1 MKEKPRD
8 LNLLRDA
15 LRAKRA
21 AGESAPSLPEADG
34 DAVNTLEKFE
44 ALPLEDQL
52 ARMRQ
57 KEYDN
62 LELFKQRHYGKGKEV
77 RVDINEI
84 RGITGGESLLDL
96 EARLP
101 QQLKNAK
108 DKFQSAGLVCETS
121 SRGEG
126 LEPWLKV
133 ALPESDVYVAH
144 QYNRIISTERIPG
157 FNCTTAG
164 LGEFEYY
171 VDLGDER
178 QSV

>member
-1 MKEKPRD
+1 MTEKPRN

-15 LRAKRA
+15 LLAKRA
-21 AGESAPSLPEADG
+21 AGEAVPVLPEREG
-34 DAVNTLEKFE
+34 EAVNTLEKFE
-44 ALPLEDQL
+44 ALPLEEQL
-52 ARMRQ
+52 ARMRR
-57 KEYDN
+57 KEYDD
-62 LELFKQRHYGKGKEV
+62 LELFKQKHYGKGKEF
-77 RVDINEI
+77 RVDLNEV
-84 RGITGGESLLDL
+84 RAITGGESLLDL

-101 QQLKNAK
+101 EQLKDAK
-108 DKFQSAGLVCETS
+108 DKFQSAGLVCETY

-133 ALPESDVYVAH
+133 ALPGGDVYLAH
-144 QYNRIISTERIPG
+144 QYNRIVSTERIPG

-178 QSV
+178 QSM